1 MTRDTFEGF
10 EDIPLSLNKY
20 SYVEN
25 NPVSLVD
32 PNGKAGIKVKYVA
45 MVIDLAV
52 VAWGGWS
59 WYASRKAL
67 NTFLRKNFGRITRL
81 VRGRFV
87 RKQYS
92 AASKF
97 LGSLLNTALAISGN
111 SIGQVIAK
119 AMDRY
124 LDPRLGYRKNNGR
137 VFG

>member
-59 WYASRKAL
+59 WYDQEKH
-67 NTFLRKNFGRITRL
+67 
-81 VRGRFV
+81 
-87 RKQYS
+87 
-92 AASKF
+92 
-97 LGSLLNTALAISGN
+97 
-111 SIGQVIAK
+111 
-119 AMDRY
+119 
-124 LDPRLGYRKNNGR
+124 
-137 VFG
+137 